1 MIKDVSEQLFIFG
14 SGSFHGAMVVFRRP
28 RSDFMSSKSQTSLG
42 LTLGA
47 IVLAACVV
55 IPAGAEQK
63 TGSIT
68 ASGCV
73 QKGHFDDR
81 FHLIGRNGKAYA
93 LRSSS
98 VKLSDHIGH
107 NVTIKGELKRDPK
120 RDEWDFEGSE
130 VSEEYGKG
138 KIADFVDVEVTSLK
152 MNSASCPAAS
162 HK

>member
-1 MIKDVSEQLFIFG
+1 ML
-14 SGSFHGAMVVFRRP
+14 A
-28 RSDFMSSKSQTSLG
+28 KSQTSVVLM
-42 LTLGA
+42 LGA
-47 IVLAACVV
+47 FVLAACMVAF
-55 IPAGAEQK
+55 AGAEQK

-73 QKGHFDDR
+73 RKGYFDDR
-81 FHLIGRNGKAYA
+81 FHLIARNGKAYA
-93 LRSSS
+93 LRSTS

-130 VSEEYGKG
+130 VGEEYGKG
-138 KIADFVDVEVTSLK
+138 KIDFVDVEVTSLR

-162 HK
+162 RK

>member
-1 MIKDVSEQLFIFG
+1 MF
-14 SGSFHGAMVVFRRP
+14 
-28 RSDFMSSKSQTSLG
+28 SKSQTSVALM
-42 LTLGA
+42 LGA
-47 IVLAACVV
+47 FVLAACVV
-55 IPAGAEQK
+55 AFAGAEQK

-130 VSEEYGKG
+130 VGEEYGKG